1 MVMNVPSNA
10 VTSINNNSNKEQG
23 AGDTAAGEGQDEA
36 QPSTSTFNGKNV
48 MQASNYDATK
58 ARKSKKRGETEV
70 WQEKILR
77 CLEPVEAPQA
87 ETPKKD
93 YIDQALV
100 TLGMQMRENLS
111 NHEILDLI
119 EDIQATVNWA
129 CREKCR
135 RIKVA
140 NQVSNN
146 SQMYQGAGPGPQG
159 PMALPHTYEEQHQ
172 QHQQLQSFFNTF

>member
-1 MVMNVPSNA
+1 MNVLSNA
-10 VTSINNNSNKEQG
+10 LTSNKNNAKNNQG
-23 AGDTAAGEGQDEA
+23 TGDVAAEGEDEV
-36 QPSTSTFNGKNV
+36 QPSTSTSNGNNI
-48 MQASNYDATK
+48 MQVSNYDATK
-58 ARKSKKRGETEV
+58 ARKSKKRAKTEV

-77 CLEPVEAPQA
+77 CLEPVDVPHP

-119 EDIQATVNWA
+119 EEIQSTVNWA

-135 RIKVA
+135 RIEMA

-146 SQMYQGAGPGPQG
+146 SQMYQGTGPGPHG
-159 PMALPHTYEEQHQ
+159 LMAVPVTYEEQHQ
-172 QHQQLQSFFNTF
+172 QHQESQPFFNTF

>member
-1 MVMNVPSNA
+1 MNVPANA
-10 VTSINNNSNKEQG
+10 VTSNNNKSTKNDEG
-23 AGDTAAGEGQDEA
+23 AGDAAAAEAQDEV
-36 QPSTSTFNGKNV
+36 QPSTSTSNGKNI

-58 ARKSKKRGETEV
+58 ARKSKKRDKTEV

-77 CLEPVEAPQA
+77 CLEPADVPQP

-93 YIDQALV
+93 NIDQALV

-111 NHEILDLI
+111 NREILDLI

-129 CREKCR
+129 CREKRR
-135 RIKVA
+135 RIEMA

-159 PMALPHTYEEQHQ
+159 PMAVPITYEEPHQ
-172 QHQQLQSFFNTF
+172 QHQQAQPFFNTF

>member
-1 MVMNVPSNA
+1 MVTNVPSNA
-10 VTSINNNSNKEQG
+10 VTNNNNNSKNEQG
-23 AGDTAAGEGQDEA
+23 AGDAAAAEGQDEA
-36 QPSTSTFNGKNV
+36 QASTLTSNGNNV

-58 ARKSKKRGETEV
+58 ARKSKKRAETEV
-70 WQEKILR
+70 WQEKIWR
-77 CLEPVEAPQA
+77 YLEPVDAPQA

-93 YIDQALV
+93 YIEQALV

-119 EDIQATVNWA
+119 EDIQGTVNRA

-135 RIKVA
+135 RIEMA

-159 PMALPHTYEEQHQ
+159 PMALPVSYDEQHQ
-172 QHQQLQSFFNTF
+172 QHQQPQPFFNTF

>member
-1 MVMNVPSNA
+1 MPSNA
-10 VTSINNNSNKEQG
+10 VTNNNNNSKNEQG
-23 AGDTAAGEGQDEA
+23 AGDAAAAAEGQDEI
-36 QPSTSTFNGKNV
+36 QPSPSTSNASNV

-58 ARKSKKRGETEV
+58 ARKSKKRAETVV

-77 CLEPVEAPQA
+77 CLEPVDAPQA

-119 EDIQATVNWA
+119 EDIQGTVNRA

-135 RIKVA
+135 RIEMA
-140 NQVSNN
+140 NQVSDN

-159 PMALPHTYEEQHQ
+159 PMALPVSYDKQHQ
-172 QHQQLQSFFNTF
+172 QHQQPQPFFNTF

>member
-1 MVMNVPSNA
+1 MNVPSNA
-10 VTSINNNSNKEQG
+10 VTSNNNISNNEQC
-23 AGDTAAGEGQDEA
+23 AGDAAPPEGQDEA
-36 QPSTSTFNGKNV
+36 QASSSTSNGKNL

-58 ARKSKKRGETEV
+58 ARKSKKRAKPEV

-93 YIDQALV
+93 YVEQALV

-129 CREKCR
+129 CREKRR
-135 RIKVA
+135 RIEMA

-159 PMALPHTYEEQHQ
+159 PMALSVTYEEQHQ
-172 QHQQLQSFFNTF
+172 QHQEAQPVFNTF

>member
-1 MVMNVPSNA
+1 MVTNVPSNA
-10 VTSINNNSNKEQG
+10 LTTNKNNCKNDEG
-23 AGDTAAGEGQDEA
+23 AGDAVAAEGQDEV
-36 QPSTSTFNGKNV
+36 QPSPSTSNASNI

-58 ARKSKKRGETEV
+58 ARKSKKRAETEV

-77 CLEPVEAPQA
+77 CLEPVDVPQA

-100 TLGMQMRENLS
+100 TMGIQMRENLS

-119 EDIQATVNWA
+119 EDIQATVNWT
-129 CREKCR
+129 CREKRR
-135 RIKVA
+135 RIEMA

-146 SQMYQGAGPGPQG
+146 TQMYQGAGPGPQG
-159 PMALPHTYEEQHQ
+159 PMAVPVTYEEQHQ
-172 QHQQLQSFFNTF
+172 QHQQAQPFFNTF